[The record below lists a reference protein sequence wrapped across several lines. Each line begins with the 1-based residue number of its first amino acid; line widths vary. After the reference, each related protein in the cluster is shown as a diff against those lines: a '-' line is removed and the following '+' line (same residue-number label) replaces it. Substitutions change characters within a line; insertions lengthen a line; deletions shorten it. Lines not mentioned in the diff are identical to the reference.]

1 MATKSLDGIV
11 KEKSNA
17 FAGKDGFFWWVGEIE
32 DNADPMNL
40 GRVKCRVLH
49 YYTNPNGG
57 SAEGLPTEEIPWATV
72 LQHTSQAGNDGQG
85 ESSGQ
90 LQPGAIVMGFFM
102 DGESAQMPIVMGVLR
117 MNKGDADEKR
127 KFALTGEE
135 IPKDLA
141 PNPASSEYGATD
153 STADYAQPTQNNS
166 VKIPSDDQVPGSGGA
181 PSNLGN
187 VSGISGSS
195 ANAQKPRNAQVPAAN
210 GVKGPMGT
218 LMTGLQYLVED
229 IATTAGNL
237 TKNEEGDFI
246 DIVEGKLIT
255 FETLTAKLRNFL
267 SGVFA
272 QVVAAIREGV
282 EAQIEGL
289 TAAVDAGSVL
299 GIPGPT
305 ITAIQKIIAA
315 ILDKLC
321 GIDDALIDF
330 ILDPIG
336 ALADIIDQVLD
347 QVISVAEA
355 AISSFEKLLDSIL
368 CYVQD
373 LIETLQT
380 IIDMVR
386 AVTELSGAIQGLGD
400 VDLGAASDALG
411 TASSGEG
418 IMTDATA
425 ANPST
430 MNFTGIL
437 SFLTALIGLLPDQE
451 CGRKPSGGDDNMGWY
466 PFFGMTACGPELDN
480 DGFGE
485 VDIGNLLGNCG
496 TDKLGTSFLDGIME
510 CALPYMT
517 QATNYLSGAYD
528 LNIGTPGKQATI
540 KKTASGSTDISVKTN
555 QKVAAEARARAEL
568 RAQGVTDPE
577 KVEKE
582 VEKYVKKNT
591 PKSKKKG
598 KSGEQDDT
606 ASFVADHSIKAGNYT
621 QEVHGD
627 DCKTVDST
635 YAITVG
641 EDYRLKV
648 AGDFH
653 LEVGG
658 GFFIHAAGGPK
669 VQTDENGKDTSKN
682 TKPQKHTIAFGSDVE
697 VKVQGAGLAL
707 HASEYTLSANTHKIQ
722 GGNYNNMCGVQEH
735 SGGEHVFSGGMFNC
749 AASGVQFTIIGA
761 GSSVGF
767 NVNCIGPVTFTQAG
781 TTPLFTIANPQ
792 GAVITNSMSWSTD
805 TQTAITL
812 TAKGAITASAAL
824 AMTLDATGAMTLTS
838 KASMVLTAPTIKLN

>member
-1 MATKSLDGIV
+1 MATKSLDGII

-127 KFALTGEE
+127 KFVLTGEE

-141 PNPASSEYGATD
+141 PNPASSEFGATD
-153 STADYAQPTQNNS
+153 STADYAAPTDNNS
-166 VKIPSDDQVPGSGGA
+166 VKVPSDGQVPGAGGA

-272 QVVAAIREGV
+272 QVVAAIREGI
-282 EAQIEGL
+282 EAQIETLQTVIDG
-289 TAAVDAGSVL
+289 VGFL

-305 ITAIQKIIAA
+305 LTAVQKLIAA

-321 GIDDALIDF
+321 GIDDQLIDF

-347 QVISVAEA
+347 QVISTVEA

-380 IIDMVR
+380 IIDLIKT
-386 AVTELSGAIQGLGD
+386 ATELAD
-400 VDLGAASDALG
+400 AAKTALE
-411 TASSGEG
+411 AVESGEG
-418 IMTDATA
+418 IMAEASA
-425 ANPST
+425 ANPT
-430 MNFTGIL
+430 AMNLTSIL
-437 SFLTALIGLLPDQE
+437 GFLTALIGLIPDQQ
-451 CGRKPSGGDDNMGWY
+451 CGRRPSGGDKNMGWY

-485 VDIGNLLGNCG
+485 VDIGKALGNCG
-496 TDKLGTSFLDGIME
+496 TDKMGTSFLDGIME
-510 CALPYMT
+510 CAVPYMT

-568 RAQGVTDPE
+568 KAQGVTDPD

-606 ASFVADHSIKAGNYT
+606 ASFVADHSIKAGNFT
-621 QEVHGD
+621 QETHGD

-669 VQTDENGKDTSKN
+669 ITTDEKGKDTSDN
-682 TKPQKHTIAFGSDVE
+682 SKPQKHTMLFGSDLE

-722 GGNYNNMCGVQEH
+722 GGNYNNVCGVQEH
-735 SGGEHVFSGGMFNC
+735 SGGEHVFSGGMFNVG
-749 AASGVQFTIIGA
+749 ASGVQFNVNPT
-761 GSSVGF
+761 SLPTTVGF
-767 NVNCIGPVTFTQAG
+767 NVNCGGPVTFTQFG
-781 TTPLFTIANPQ
+781 TTPLFTIANPL
-792 GAVITNSMSWSTD
+792 GAVVTNSLSWSTD

-824 AMTLDATGAMTLTS
+824 ALTLDAGAAMTLTA
-838 KASMVLTAPTIKLN
+838 KAAMVLTAPTIKLN